1 MSNDIFSSVYDL
13 SVKLANC
20 ISEEKYDD
28 AKQKA
33 DLLDEQVRQFDRA
46 ALLNLDDE
54 QIGFLRELAH
64 WLTDQDGIMQ
74 ERSKN
79 LINIIAPLNERSVLN
94 HRNKY

>member
-1 MSNDIFSSVYDL
+1 MYPAALCPCPNPACPGRSD
-13 SVKLANC
+13 
-20 ISEEKYDD
+20 
-28 AKQKA
+28 
-33 DLLDEQVRQFDRA
+33 A

>member
-13 SVKLANC
+13 SVKLAN
-20 ISEEKYDD
+20 Y
-28 AKQKA
+28 
-33 DLLDEQVRQFDRA
+33 
-46 ALLNLDDE
+46 DE